1 MRVHVWKVRDELEQS
16 DGSETTERP
25 GLTLPRQALEISPL
39 AVKNGQDKI
48 CEEQTVSIYLQEQL

>member
-1 MRVHVWKVRDELEQS
+1 MWKVRDELEQS